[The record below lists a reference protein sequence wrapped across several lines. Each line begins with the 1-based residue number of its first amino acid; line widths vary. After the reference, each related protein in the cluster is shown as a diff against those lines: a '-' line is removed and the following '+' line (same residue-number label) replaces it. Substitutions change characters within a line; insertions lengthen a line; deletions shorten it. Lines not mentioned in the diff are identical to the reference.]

1 MANTDCKIDRGAN
14 IGFGVFYGFLALA
27 LTITGFMFHPVI
39 FFLLAAVSLG
49 VALWLFFTQKDVAIH
64 L

>member
-14 IGFGVFYGFLALA
+14 IGFGVCYGFLTFV
-27 LTITGFMFHPVI
+27 LTIAGFMFHPVI
-39 FFLLAAVSLG
+39 FFFLAAVSLG